1 MTSSFGALNTAY
13 TGLVAARQGLT
24 VVGENISN
32 STTVGYSR
40 QTVTTSSI
48 TPASESGFSD
58 PLVVGGG
65 VSVDSIGR
73 IDSALVDAQVRATS
87 ASDGYAQ
94 ETAAQL
100 STIEGALNEPGD
112 NGLSTSLQSF
122 WSSWQNVSNTSTSS
136 SAATAV
142 IAAGTR
148 VASQL
153 AAGYSAASQQ
163 WSAVRSTVDT
173 TVSAINSAATQV
185 AALNGQIRSAVAAGG
200 NANGLLDQVGTLAQT
215 LAGLSGATV
224 RSNRDGTV
232 DVLLGGNPLVAGT
245 AVNAIAASGS
255 GTLAGASASPVV
267 IGFVNNPAATATV
280 SGGTLGAD
288 LAILAPADVTGTG
301 GAIAEAAQTYNG
313 LATSV
318 ATSVNTIM
326 QSGATAAGV
335 TGLSFF
341 ALDPS
346 KPAALGLSVIPTS
359 AAGIAAATPGSG
371 AANGDIANSIAR
383 LTSSTSGPDSQW
395 ENFVVRIGSASN
407 AASSHAAL
415 TSTGLATAVSAQS
428 SISAV
433 DTDQETTNML
443 LYQNAFSAAARV
455 MTTLNDMLNT
465 LINKTG

>member
-40 QTVTTSSI
+40 QSVTTSSM
-48 TPASESGFSD
+48 TPASTAGFVN
-58 PLVVGGG
+58 PLVVGDG
-65 VSVDSIGR
+65 VSVDGVAR
-73 IDSALVDAQVRATS
+73 IDSAMIDAQVRVTS
-87 ASDGYAQ
+87 ASDGYAKQ
-94 ETAAQL
+94 TATHL
-100 STIEGALNEPGD
+100 STIEAALNEPGD
-112 NGLSTSLQSF
+112 NGLSSSLQAF
-122 WSSWQNVSNTSTSS
+122 WSAWQNVSNTSTSS
-136 SAATAV
+136 SAAAAV
-142 IAAGTR
+142 ISAGSR
-148 VASQL
+148 VAGQL
-153 AAGYSAASQQ
+153 AAGYSAAEQQ
-163 WSAVRSTVDT
+163 WASVRSSVDT
-173 TVSAINSAATQV
+173 TVSSINSAAAQLAT
-185 AALNGQIRSAVAAGG
+185 LNGQIRSIVAAGG
-200 NANGLLDQVGTLAQT
+200 NANGLMDRVGTLGQT

-245 AVNAIAASGS
+245 TVNAIAASGS
-255 GTLAGASASPVV
+255 STLAGASASPLTV
-267 IGFVNNPAATATV
+267 GFVDNPTATAAI

-288 LAILAPADVTGTG
+288 LAALAPANGGGTG
-301 GAIAEAAQTYNG
+301 GMIAEAAESYNS
-313 LATSV
+313 LARTIT
-318 ATSVNTIM
+318 TSVNSIM
-326 QSGATAAGV
+326 QTGANSAGT

-346 KPAALGLSVIPTS
+346 KPSALGLSVIPTDAS
-359 AAGIAAATPGSG
+359 GIASATPGAG
-371 AANGDIANSIAR
+371 AANGDVAGAIAG
-383 LTSSTSGPDSQW
+383 LTSSTSGVDSQW
-395 ENFVVRIGSASN
+395 ESFVVRIGSASN
-407 AASSHAAL
+407 AASNQATL
-415 TSTGLATAVSAQS
+415 TSTGLATALSAQS